1 MLFNKQFDVVV
12 VGGGI
17 SGVCAAV
24 GAARAG
30 ADVILVE
37 RYGFLGGTL
46 TACGTG
52 PMMTFHAGETQVVGG
67 VCAEIIERLKR
78 KGLSPGHI
86 LDTTAY
92 TYTVTPFDS
101 EGMKCE
107 LEEMCKEAGITLL
120 YHTCV
125 TGVDKKDNKITA
137 VSVYHKNGP
146 DKIRAKMFVDA
157 SGDCDLSYLA
167 GAKVAKGRETDGKC
181 QPVTMNFKVTN
192 VDTEKVKEYIK
203 THEEEF
209 PRLKGDFGIV
219 DRAPRLSI
227 GGFTKTLQN
236 ARRDGR
242 ISFLREDIL
251 FFETNQKGEFIVNT
265 TRVTGVDPTNP
276 LDLTKAEIEGR
287 KQAQEVL
294 SVLRRD
300 ISGFEQS
307 RLEFTGPFIGVRSS
321 RQIVGKHVIT
331 EEELVSCKRFSDTV
345 AHGGYPIDIHSPD
358 GLNENMFEE
367 KGLARGAFYSIPL
380 SALYGELKNLVT
392 VGRCISVTFSAQAAI
407 RVSPIAGATGQ
418 AGGVAAAVSAINN
431 KNINDTNIS
440 EIQRELKRQGAFIAI

>member
-1 MLFNKQFDVVV
+1 MLNKLFDVAV

-17 SGVCAAV
+17 SGVCAAI

-30 ADVILVE
+30 AKVILIE

-67 VCAEIIERLKR
+67 VCAEIIERLKS

-86 LDTTAY
+86 FDTTAY

-101 EGMKCE
+101 EGMKAE
-107 LEEMCKEAGITLL
+107 LEEMCEEAGVTLL

-125 TGVDKKDNKITA
+125 TGVDKQEGKIAA
-137 VSVYHKNGP
+137 VSVYHKNGGGT
-146 DKIRAKMFVDA
+146 IRAKMFVDA
-157 SGDCDLSYLA
+157 SGDCDLSFLA
-167 GAKVAKGRETDGKC
+167 GEKVNKGRKSDGKC

-203 THEEEF
+203 THGEEF
-209 PRLKGDFGIV
+209 PRLKGDLEIV

-236 ARRDGR
+236 AQRDGR
-242 ISFLREDIL
+242 ISFSREDIL
-251 FFETNQKGEFIVNT
+251 FFETSRKGEFIVNT
-265 TRVTGVDPTNP
+265 TRVTGIDPTNP
-276 LDLTKAEIEGR
+276 ENLTKAEIEGR
-287 KQAQEVL
+287 KQAKEVL
-294 SVLRRD
+294 DVLRRD

-307 RLEFTGPFIGVRSS
+307 YLEFTGPFIGIRSS
-321 RQIVGKHVIT
+321 RQIEGRHVIT
-331 EEELVSCKRFSDTV
+331 EEELISCKRFPDTV

-367 KGLARGAFYSIPL
+367 KGLASGAFYSIPL
-380 SALYGELKNLVT
+380 SALYGELHNLVT
-392 VGRCISVTFSAQAAI
+392 VGRCISVTFEAQAAV
-407 RVSPIAGATGQ
+407 RVSPIAGATGH
-418 AGGVAAAVSAINN
+418 AGGVAAAICAIEN
-431 KNINDTNIS
+431 KNIDETHA
-440 EIQRELKRQGAFIAI
+440 EAVQQELKRQGAFLAL